1 MKLKNVFSKG
11 RMNKDFDERLIPQ
24 GEYTDALNIR
34 VVNTADGDAGSIQN
48 EEGNTRIADV
58 SAGTNPRCIGA
69 VPDESTEKI
78 YWFVV
83 NDSGHGYVFEHHLP
97 TGVTRTVLEDTRASA
112 TNVLGFDVEHK
123 VYGNVIYNSVKK
135 ENILLFTDGKNSPKL
150 VNVERAVGYGANGFY
165 EDDISLYRKPPSKA
179 PVVRPYFTVTKKENQ
194 IQEQF
199 FAFAYRYKYLDGQ
212 YSALSSF
219 SNYQFN
225 PGAFNLDF
233 GTMENKGMIG
243 IYNGFNITYNTG
255 DKRVTDIDICFKNA
269 KKNVVYVIDTIN
281 KKESDF
287 GHDMSKTYQF
297 KNRMIFKALPEDEV
311 YRIFD
316 NVPLTAKTQDFIK
329 DRIVFGNT
337 TSQYDMLEASTDEVP
352 LKLDFNVE
360 HVSTSLAADSLTT
373 SINTSGDS
381 TEYTITF
388 TNIVFSKDN
397 ELVMNIELQSP
408 SGSYLNQDYGNGTAS
423 FTAGVVLTDTYSGL
437 SSFLSSD
444 DWATFI
450 GTMTANFASIATAT
464 VPLNHTLTT
473 YGEFTYTSTS
483 DTVVIKA
490 PKITFTVDT
499 TPSDTTDNVTTQLE
513 NQFTWQSAVEARWSK
528 LNRSLSLKS
537 NRSYEF
543 GIVYLDEFG
552 RYSSVLLPK
561 ESESSGNSE
570 IFVPVSDSENQNR
583 AKITINSKPP
593 YWANRYKFFV
603 KQNKE
608 VYYNIFATVFY
619 EEGVFRWVSLEGNN
633 IGKVEAG
640 TMLIVKSDDNG
651 PMNTLV
657 KCKVLAVE
665 NKTAQDALTATEGWI
680 EGNDDPA
687 GNPVIERSGVYM
699 KIKPSGFKMDWNPNN
714 FISYEDT
721 EFIDNWPFESG
732 VCKNIFPKRNPL
744 PTPWGYTGSWEPEV
758 GFLQVRNSAGNAYDD
773 QSLGAGS
780 TIEIDLYFDGYNSDD
795 SFSFKK
801 KYTVQNT
808 YTSTST
814 VSAFELWA
822 DAETQWTKTSF
833 TTNSGTSGYVGH
845 YGGQTVNRFHIPA
858 QVDSGESTPDG
869 FNWFCVKQP
878 HPLGAPLTSRWLLH
892 IEPTEHTAAL
902 QRGRFTSKMDI
913 ILIDGITI
921 FETDPTELN
930 SDVYYE
936 TDETF
941 NIESGFHQGSE
952 QNQTSSLP
960 AITQLNFGNC
970 YSFGNAVESISV
982 RDDRFEPFLDIDTRP
997 NIALLE
1003 GYERLEQRNKL
1014 IYSGGFNENNAYNT
1028 LNEFNSSRGITKF
1041 MDMKYGSVQRVYS
1054 RESDLIVFQEDRVSK
1069 VLYGKNII
1077 NAPDGTGSLTQIEA
1091 VLGQDVPFT
1100 GEYGIGNSPESFAAY
1115 ENSLYFADPNRGAV
1129 LRLGGDG
1136 ITPISAQGMK
1146 SYFKSTL
1153 YANRNNFNP
1162 GGYDPKH
1169 NQYVLTPG
1177 ESSKTIATPETTCN
1191 SNFSVTINTGNSYT
1205 YILNI
1210 NNSGTHSLN
1219 YNVSGCSVIISIN
1232 YNGTTTNSSSLS
1244 GSGSVDFTA
1253 NPATDPTA
1261 VITITSNPPTPGQP
1275 NHSDVT
1281 IDNQCPVPG
1290 TMSVTILVVNDAYQA
1305 NDTIVN
1311 RYKHSG
1317 VDIYNEVTDTFDA
1330 SGTTRFETF
1339 TGEMGSTAIPE
1350 NGETVTLSS
1359 LRVKQA
1365 HTGDYNPCNDLGY
1378 WITSSVNPT
1387 IADILTNANFTG
1399 SVNNSES
1406 TSMEENSLA
1415 FVFNRSNVN
1424 ENLFLVYDYRD
1435 VLPVLVEDSITGIS
1449 NGGSSTVNVISND
1462 TVPSPYTLTI
1472 ENAPS
1477 NGTAT
1482 IVSGDPTT
1490 SITYTHTAGAALT
1503 DSFTYKVSRGGTCE
1517 AVCTVTTQA
1526 LGINENTYIYIYFDA
1541 SGSMNNTLYGLREMQ
1556 TNSLKSVLQDL
1567 YATGGTA
1574 SSGNTNN
1581 ATNGSDEY
1589 DSHVTIVYEDDND
1602 TSTKWQN
1609 ERTWAALSDNDVDD
1623 FLANGHN
1630 DFPSDADNVVFLLF
1644 QDEAQGS
1651 QGADYHDNP
1660 ADGQIQ
1666 GSHATD
1672 IATLRSRINTLNSS
1686 NNNFYRAV
1694 VFQVEPQAAN
1704 TGFKNYLQAV
1714 QASSGNFGGTS
1725 GLNDYASGSTNYI
1738 GFTYDIEDAVVSSG
1752 TTLNNSVAPYK
1763 PGSTTDRF
1771 DKWEYYYLYHVTK
1784 ELKDLGFDNDGSLGW
1799 PIIKDD

>member
-11 RMNKDFDERLIPQ
+11 RMNKDFDERLIPE

-34 VVNTADGDAGSIQN
+34 VVNTGDGDAGAIQN
-48 EEGNTRIADV
+48 EEGNTRLTNI
-58 SAGTNPRCIGA
+58 SAGTGPRCIGA
-69 VPDESTEKI
+69 VPDESNEKI
-78 YWFVV
+78 YWFVT
-83 NDSGHGYVFEHHLP
+83 NAFNHGYIFEYDIRSQA
-97 TGVTRTVLEDTRASA
+97 TRTILKDTRSAA
-112 TNVLGFDVEHK
+112 TNVLGFDAQYK
-123 VYGNVIYNSVKK
+123 VYGNVIYNVSKK
-135 ENILLFTDGKNSPKL
+135 ETILLFTDGKNSPKL
-150 VNVERAVGYGANGFY
+150 VNVERAITYGENGFF
-165 EDDISLYRKPPSKA
+165 EDDISLYRKPPAKA
-179 PVVRPYFTVTKKENQ
+179 PTVRPFFTTTKKENQ

-199 FAFAYRYKYLDGQ
+199 FAFAYRYKYLDNQ

-225 PGAFNLDF
+225 PGGFSIDY

-255 DKRVTDIDICFKNA
+255 DDRVTDIDICFKNT
-269 KKNVVYVIDTIN
+269 KHNTVYVIDTIN

-311 YRIFD
+311 FRIFD
-316 NVPLTAKTQDFIK
+316 DVPLTAKTQDFIK

-337 TSQYDMLEASTDEVP
+337 TSQYDMLENSTDELP

-360 HVSTSLAADSLTT
+360 HVSTSFAGDFLTT

-381 TEYTITF
+381 TELTITF
-388 TNIVFSKDN
+388 TDIVFTVDS
-397 ELVMNIELQSP
+397 ELIINIELTSP
-408 SGSYLNQDYGNGTAS
+408 SASYLSQDYGNGTAV
-423 FTAGVVLTDTYSGL
+423 FTAGVVLSQTYSGL
-437 SSFLSSD
+437 SSFLASD
-444 DWATFI
+444 DWTTFM
-450 GTMTANFASIATAT
+450 GTLTANFASIATVT
-464 VPLNHTLTT
+464 VPLNNTLTS
-473 YGEFTYTSTS
+473 YGNFTHTSTS
-483 DTVVIKA
+483 TTVVIKA

-513 NQFTWQSAVEARWSK
+513 NQFTWQNTVQARWTT
-528 LNRSLSLKS
+528 LNSSLSLKS

-608 VYYNIFATVFY
+608 VYYNIFATIFY
-619 EEGVFRWVSLEGNN
+619 EEGIYRWVSLEGNN

-640 TMLIVKSDDNG
+640 TMLIVKSDDTG
-651 PMNTLV
+651 PLNSLV

-665 NKTAQDALTATEGWI
+665 NKSAQDALNAQEGWI

-687 GNPVIERSGVYM
+687 GNPVVERAGVYM

-714 FISYEDT
+714 FISYDNS
-721 EFIDNWPFESG
+721 EFLGFAKSG
-732 VCKNIFPKRNPL
+732 VIKVILPKENPQPVMGFYAAGGEKEL
-744 PTPWGYTGSWEPEV
+744 
-758 GFLQVRNSAGNAYDD
+758 GFLQVLNAAGNAYDD
-773 QSLGAGS
+773 QTLNPGS
-780 TIEIDLYFDGYNSDD
+780 ILEFDFHFDGYNEDD

-808 YTSTST
+808 YTSSNT

-822 DAETQWTKTSF
+822 DAETTWAKTSF
-833 TTNSGTSGYVGH
+833 TTSSSNSGYIGD
-845 YGGQTVNRFHIPA
+845 YGGQTVNKFFIPA
-858 QVDSGESTPDG
+858 QDDTNPVTEDG
-869 FNWFCVKQP
+869 FHFFTVKQA
-878 HPLGAPLTSRWLLH
+878 HPLGAPWTDRFLLH
-892 IEPTEHTAAL
+892 VEPSEHTAFFE
-902 QRGRFTSKMDI
+902 RGRLTCKLDI
-913 ILIDGITI
+913 ILVDGITI
-921 FETDPTELN
+921 FETDPMELN
-930 SDVYYE
+930 SDIYYE

-941 NIESGFHQGSE
+941 NIESGLHQGSE
-952 QNQTSSLP
+952 QNQSNSQP

-970 YSFGNAVESISV
+970 FSFGNAVESISV
-982 RDDRFEPFLDIDTRP
+982 RDDRFEPYLDIDTRP
-997 NIALLE
+997 NVTLLE
-1003 GYERLEQRNKL
+1003 GFERLESRNKL

-1028 LNEFNSSRGITKF
+1028 LNEFNASRGITKF
-1041 MDMKYGSVQRVYS
+1041 MDMKYGSVQRVHS

-1077 NAPDGTGSLTQIEA
+1077 NAPDGTGSLTQIEQ

-1100 GEYGIGNSPESFAAY
+1100 GEYGIGLSPESFASY

-1129 LRLGGDG
+1129 LRLGQQG

-1153 YANRNNFNP
+1153 YANRNHFNP

-1177 ESSKTIATPETTCN
+1177 ESAKTVAAAETTCN
-1191 SNFSVTINTGNSYT
+1191 SEITARVSQTYT
-1205 YILNI
+1205 YTLKVTQP
-1210 NNSGTHSLN
+1210 GTHTLA
-1219 YNVSGCSVIISIN
+1219 YNVSAANVNISIN
-1232 YNGTTTNSSSLS
+1232 YNGSTTNHNGLF
-1244 GSGSVDFTA
+1244 GSGNLTFGA
-1253 NPATDPTA
+1253 NPSSDPTA
-1261 VITITSNPPTPGQP
+1261 VITITAAPTENQ
-1275 NHSDVT
+1275 SSVAYVT
-1281 IDNQCPVPG
+1281 IHNQCPEPE
-1290 TMSVTILVVNDAYQA
+1290 TMNVTILVVNDAYQA
-1305 NDTIVN
+1305 NETIIN
-1311 RYKHSG
+1311 RFKNSG
-1317 VDIYNEVTDTFDA
+1317 VNVFNEVTDTFDA

-1339 TGEMGSTAIPE
+1339 SGDMGTTAIPQ
-1350 NGETVTLSS
+1350 NGDTVTISS

-1365 HTGDYNPCNDLGY
+1365 HTGDFNPCNDLGY
-1378 WITSSVNPT
+1378 WITASANPT
-1387 IADILTNANFTG
+1387 VSDILTNANFSG
-1399 SVNNSES
+1399 SVTNSET
-1406 TSMEENSLA
+1406 TSMEENVLQ
-1415 FVFNRSNVN
+1415 FTFNRSNTN
-1424 ENLFLVYDYRD
+1424 ENLFIVYDYRD
-1435 VLPVLVEDSITGIS
+1435 VLPVLVGDAITGIS
-1449 NGGSSTVNVISND
+1449 NGGSSTVNVVSND
-1462 TVPSPYTLTI
+1462 TIPSPYTLTI
-1472 ENAPS
+1472 ENPPS

-1482 IVSGDPTT
+1482 IVSGSPTT
-1490 SITYTHTAGAALT
+1490 SITYSHTAGADLT
-1503 DSFTYKVSRGGTCE
+1503 DTFTYKVSRGGTCE

-1526 LGINENTYIYIYFDA
+1526 LAITQNTYIYIYFDA
-1541 SGSMNNTLYGLREMQ
+1541 SGSMNNTLIALREMQ
-1556 TNSLKSVLQDL
+1556 TNSLKAVLQDL

-1581 ATNGSDEY
+1581 ATNGSDAY
-1589 DSHVTIVYEDDND
+1589 DSHVSIVYEDDND
-1602 TSTKWQN
+1602 NNTKWQN
-1609 ERTWAALSDNDVDD
+1609 ERTWAALSDNDVND
-1623 FLANGHN
+1623 FLSNGHN
-1630 DFPSDADNVVFLLF
+1630 NFPADADNVVFLLF

-1686 NNNFYRAV
+1686 NNNFYRGV
-1694 VFQVEPQAAN
+1694 VFQVEGAN
-1704 TGFKNYLQAV
+1704 NSGFKAYLQAV
-1714 QASSGNFGGTS
+1714 QGSTGNFSGTS
-1725 GLNDYASGSTNYI
+1725 GLNDYASGSTNYL

-1752 TTLNNSVAPYK
+1752 STLNNSVAPYK
-1763 PGSTTDRF
+1763 PGSSSDRF
-1771 DKWEYYYLYHVTK
+1771 DKWEYYYLYHVTN
-1784 ELKDLGFDNDGSLGW
+1784 ELKDLGFDNNGALGW